1 MDEQAFLDAVRRD
14 QAMLYR
20 VAYTLLHNGEDCN
33 DALQDAVVNAWR
45 RLHTLRDEKAFR
57 AWMTRITV
65 NCAKDMLRRR
75 RLETVELTET
85 IAAPPV
91 ADPVL
96 SDALARLKEGLRL
109 PITLYYMEGLSF
121 AEIAQAMRLPQGT
134 VKNRLARGRKK
145 LAELLGEEE
154 TEWK

>member
-109 PITLYYMEGLSF
+109 PITLYNMEGLSV

>member
-75 RLETVELTET
+75 RLEIVELTET

-109 PITLYYMEGLSF
+109 PITLYYMEGLSV

>member
-1 MDEQAFLDAVRRD
+1 M
-14 QAMLYR
+14 
-20 VAYTLLHNGEDCN
+20 
-33 DALQDAVVNAWR
+33 
-45 RLHTLRDEKAFR
+45 
-57 AWMTRITV
+57 
-65 NCAKDMLRRR
+65 
-75 RLETVELTET
+75 
-85 IAAPPV
+85 
-91 ADPVL
+91 L

-109 PITLYYMEGLSF
+109 PITLYYMEGLSV

>member
-109 PITLYYMEGLSF
+109 PITLYYMEGLSV

-134 VKNRLARGRKK
+134 VKNRLDRGRKK

>member
-1 MDEQAFLDAVRRD
+1 MDELAFLDAVRRD

-109 PITLYYMEGLSF
+109 PITLYYMEGLSV

>member
-91 ADPVL
+91 ADPAL

-109 PITLYYMEGLSF
+109 PITLYYMEGLSV

-145 LAELLGEEE
+145 LSELLGEEE